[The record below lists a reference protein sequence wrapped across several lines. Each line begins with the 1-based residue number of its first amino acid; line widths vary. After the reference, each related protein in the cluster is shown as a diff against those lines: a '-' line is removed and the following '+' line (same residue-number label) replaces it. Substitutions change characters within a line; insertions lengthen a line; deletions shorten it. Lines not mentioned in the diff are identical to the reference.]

1 MASLDNHYKANGA
14 RLSQLLIDKGTEA
27 MRKVFDGIHPPSNLT
42 AVLTSRKSVLGS
54 LRCINASQR
63 KILFPSSGTPS
74 TSNDFDIT
82 LLYILLRNICG
93 LHPPVSTGSW
103 DKNPAST
110 DTSTEASLARIK
122 YYRNAVYG
130 HITTTGIDD
139 VNFQSH
145 WNNISN
151 ALISLG
157 ISHGDIEAL
166 CWTPLEQDVYLNLIR
181 EWKENEDKL
190 ESVMLNRFDRVENVV
205 NEVKDAALL
214 ANKKDTQ
221 SNQNIID
228 GLTKCNVKGDIKKLT
243 KHFQEGSRKWLLDK
257 VGNWFNDR
265 ESDSRVMILTAG
277 PGVGKSVFAAKV
289 CQVYQEKGL
298 LAAGHFC
305 KFNYS
310 DLRNPKSMLES
321 LSSHMCDNVPGFK
334 EKLAEQLHRHHSKD
348 TITDTFRVLLN
359 DPLHALDEREP
370 MMIVID
376 GLDESETNG
385 KSELLDLLAKDFP
398 DLPGCVKI
406 FITSRPELPV
416 REKLAHLNPVEIK
429 PGDVNNDQD
438 LNDFLGK
445 HLSEVKLEE
454 DAVTRLVK
462 KCQGSFLFANHVVLS
477 LTRQIK
483 KESSKVVDVESC
495 VPKSISSVYQEYF
508 DRLKKEV
515 APLFLGT
522 LEKFDFILEMFT
534 AAQGPLPLSLVAEVL
549 ELSSD
554 TRQMKEVIRKVNER
568 LSALL
573 LVFDDCLTVFHKSV
587 VDWLLSK
594 GYDDHPHT
602 VDETSGHRHLW
613 LACEKKLETVIPH
626 TKQIKRQ
633 AKGNDYAEQ
642 HGLNHLHLLMTC
654 GLRYSFNRCY
664 GKFFVFN
671 INFFSNGV

>member
-1 MASLDNHYKANGA
+1 MASLDKHYKANGA

-27 MRKVFDGIHPPSNLT
+27 MRNVFDAIHPPSNLT
-42 AVLTSRKSVLGS
+42 AVLASRKSFLVK
-54 LRCINASQR
+54 LRCINPSQR
-63 KILFPSSGTPS
+63 EILFPSSGTPS
-74 TSNDFDIT
+74 TSKDFDIT

-93 LHPPVSTGSW
+93 LRPPVSTGSW
-103 DKNPAST
+103 VNNPPST
-110 DTSTEASLARIK
+110 DTSTEANVARIK

-145 WNNISN
+145 WNNIST

-157 ISHGDIEAL
+157 ISHGDIESL
-166 CWTPLEQDVYLNLIR
+166 RYTPLEEDVYVNSIR
-181 EWKENEDKL
+181 KL
-190 ESVMLNRFDRVENVV
+190 ESVMLNRLDGVESLVKQRVDILEEAVKKEV
-205 NEVKDAALL
+205 NDGVLGSNDK
-214 ANKKDTQ
+214 NIQ
-221 SNQNIID
+221 SQQNIID
-228 GLTKCNVKGDIKKLT
+228 KLSKCNVKGDIVKLT
-243 KHFQEGSRKWLLDK
+243 KKFHKGSRKWLLDK
-257 VGNWFNDR
+257 VDNWFTDQ
-265 ESDSRVMILTAG
+265 ESDSKVMILTAG

-305 KFNYS
+305 KFNYT

-334 EKLAEQLHRHHSKD
+334 EKLVDQLRRHHSMD

-359 DPLHALDEREP
+359 DPLHALNEREP

-416 REKLAHLNPVEIK
+416 REKLAYLNPVEIK

-445 HLSEVKLEE
+445 HLSEVKLEKN
-454 DAVTRLVK
+454 AVTRLVK
-462 KCQGSFLFANHVVLS
+462 KCQGSFLFANHVVLY

-483 KESSKVVDVESC
+483 NESSMVVDVEGC
-495 VPKSISSVYQEYF
+495 VPTSISSVYQEYF
-508 DRLKKEV
+508 DRLKKEL
-515 APLFLGT
+515 APLFLGKT
-522 LEKFDFILEMFT
+522 EHFFQNILEILT
-534 AAQGPLPLSLVAEVL
+534 AARGPLPLSVVAEVL
-549 ELSSD
+549 ELPAD
-554 TRQMKEVIRKVNER
+554 THQMKEVIRKMNER

-573 LVFDDCLTVFHKSV
+573 DIDDDCLTVFHKSV
-587 VDWLLSK
+587 VDWLLSE
-594 GYDDHPHT
+594 GYDDHPYT

-613 LACEKKLETVIPH
+613 LACRKKLETENTSTEQSRRQEKGDEYAKRHGIDHLEWLTTLGLHESWKIP
-626 TKQIKRQ
+626 
-633 AKGNDYAEQ
+633 
-642 HGLNHLHLLMTC
+642 
-654 GLRYSFNRCY
+654 
-664 GKFFVFN
+664 GKFFLYW
-671 INFFSNGV
+671 